1 MQKKFRIGRLTHC
14 MLLMAMVFPLFAIST
29 LQAQDY
35 PTKPINLVIP
45 FGAGGASD
53 VTARAFVHLSPEIL
67 GQPMIVQL
75 KPGGGGAIGTE
86 LVAQSKPDGYNV
98 LMGHT
103 NCNCILPA
111 IEGRSR
117 GPEDMDA
124 VCRINIQNTVYYV
137 RSDSPF
143 KTIKDVIAYAK
154 ANPGKLSFGNSG
166 TWSVTD
172 LEWRWL
178 EIKAGMQTRNVP
190 HDGGG
195 QQLLAL
201 LGGHIQVAMLATT
214 FSLPHYKA
222 GKIRP
227 LAIQGPK
234 RHSDFPGVPSMKE
247 EGFDTGLDGLWKAV
261 MVPKG
266 TPRPIIEKLASFFKK
281 ISENKQVIE
290 SLTKMGDEFHYL
302 GPDDFAKY
310 WRKDYQ
316 VYKDM
321 AKMFK
326 K

>member
-1 MQKKFRIGRLTHC
+1 MQRKFRIGKLTFC
-14 MLLMAMVFPLFAIST
+14 ALLMATVFPLLAFST

-53 VTARAFVHLSPEIL
+53 VTARAFVHLSPEML

-86 LVAQSKPDGYNV
+86 FVAQAKPDGYNI

-103 NCNCILPA
+103 NCNSILPA

-117 GPEDMDA
+117 GPEDMEA

-137 RSDSPF
+137 RADSPF

-154 ANPGKLSFGNSG
+154 ANPGKLTFGNSG

-222 GKIRP
+222 GKLRP

-234 RHSDFPGVPSMKE
+234 RHPDFPGVPSMKE

-266 TPRPIIEKLASFFKK
+266 TPRPIVEKLALFFKN

-290 SLTKMGDEFHYL
+290 SLAKMGDEFNYL

-310 WRKDYQ
+310 WRQDYQ
-316 VYKDM
+316 VYKGM
-321 AKMFK
+321 AKMFGK
-326 K
+326 